1 MSRWSQDGPL
11 GTDDGHWSVRVFS
24 DHVFVVVDSV
34 NVEPGQQQ
42 HLRDFARAL
51 DRALDRAARSLDII
65 ALDAEPKERDGK
77 KGLVG

>member
-1 MSRWSQDGPL
+1 MSHWSQDGPL

-24 DHVFVVVDSV
+24 DHAFVVVDSV

-51 DRALDRAARSLDII
+51 DRAAA
-65 ALDAEPKERDGK
+65 ALDAVALETGERDGK